1 MITPIGIIFG
11 TRPEYLKCK
20 PLFAAFQAANIDFQ
34 IIHIKQH
41 KDLDI
46 EEKVFSNYTSIEISE
61 DLGISRLNE
70 LASTIPKHLE
80 PVISLCKSVLV
91 QGDTASAFFGS
102 ITAFHLTKPIFH
114 LEAGLRTYDVAN
126 PFPEEAY
133 RSMISRVTTY
143 HLCPDEQAAENL
155 RKENIHHNIFVV
167 GNTILDLIKSY
178 NFTPQLSNRVL
189 ITIHR
194 RENWNILLDIA
205 ATIRR
210 IATNTP
216 TLFFDWVL
224 HPNPEIAKRI
234 TDYFSDG
241 LCPKNICLLE
251 PLSHLHLSE
260 KIYKAHC
267 IFTDS
272 GGIQEEGSFAGKHI
286 FVIRKVTERNAIPP
300 EYIQIVD
307 DHAKLEMLFLSRT
320 ISLLEP
326 CFSYGK
332 GDTCEQIVRIIRFL
346 SGN

>member
-20 PLFAAFQAANIDFQ
+20 PLFTAFQAANIEFQ
-34 IIHIKQH
+34 IIHVKQH

-46 EEKVFSNYTSIEISE
+46 EEKVLSNYTSIEVNE
-61 DLGISRLNE
+61 ELGVSRLNQ
-70 LASTIPKHLE
+70 LASTIPKNLE
-80 PVISLCKSVLV
+80 AVVSTCNSVLV
-91 QGDTASAFFGS
+91 QGDTASAFFGCL
-102 ITAFHLTKPIFH
+102 TAFHLSKPIFH
-114 LEAGLRTYDVAN
+114 LEAGLRTYDLAN

-133 RSMISRVTTY
+133 RSMISRLTTY

-155 RKENIHHNIFVV
+155 RKENIHTNIFVV

-178 NFTPQLSNRVL
+178 EFTPEISNRVL

-205 ATIRR
+205 ETIRTL
-210 IATNTP
+210 ATNTP
-216 TLFFDWVL
+216 RLSFDWVL

-234 TDYFSDG
+234 RDYFSDNN
-241 LCPKNICLLE
+241 CPKNISLLE
-251 PLSHLHLSE
+251 PLSHINLSK
-260 KIYKAHC
+260 KIYEAHC

-286 FVIRKVTERNAIPP
+286 FVIRKITERNAIPP
-300 EYIQIVD
+300 EYIQLVE
-307 DHAKLEMLFLSRT
+307 DHRKLENLFVSRDIT
-320 ISLLEP
+320 LLEP

-332 GDTCEQIVRIIRFL
+332 GDSCQQIVKIIRSL
-346 SGN
+346 CGN